1 MSRFCIVLLV
11 LFLAAPGAVRAECAQ
26 GRRMVLLS
34 NAFNPDVLLWD
45 SRQRLLDYAAGD
57 WNIKRV
63 LLPHAFLIRAG
74 TRALVITCEFNAVHA
89 KYRLAPLDAAGVKM
103 TSGPYKGR
111 FGWLMA
117 DDLHGATR
125 AK

>member
-1 MSRFCIVLLV
+1 MLIS
-11 LFLAAPGAVRAECAQ
+11 
-26 GRRMVLLS
+26 S
-34 NAFNPDVLLWD
+34 AFNPDVLLWD

-57 WNIKRV
+57 WSIKRV

-74 TRALVITCEFNAVHA
+74 SKALVITCEYNAVHA

-103 TSGPYKGR
+103 TTGPYKGR